1 MSAFT
6 VSGGFH
12 YAPYK
17 FVIYGPEGVGKT
29 SFAAQFPDPVF
40 IDTEGSTRYYDVK
53 RITGPSGQAV
63 PTSWQM
69 LLDMVT
75 AVYRGE
81 IPCKTLVIDSLDW
94 AETICIRHVCD
105 KAQKQGIEDFGYGK
119 GYTYLE
125 EEFGRFLNLLN
136 DVFSRGINIAC
147 TAHASM
153 RRVELPEETGAYDH
167 WEMKLEKKTC
177 SLVKEWADTILFC
190 NYKTIVVKGANPME
204 KNKAA
209 GGRRMMYTTHT
220 PWWDAKNRFGLPE
233 ELPLDYNAI
242 AQLFLYEQPPV
253 NGTAS
258 AVTAPPSPA
267 PAPIA
272 PAQPV
277 IETPAQMSM
286 DMTPAPQ
293 PQPPQPQEMEEL
305 PFRMGDGPVVPLT
318 ESRYPGIPQAMADL
332 AQAAGMTMDDITD
345 TLNAGGWYPAG
356 TPVENMDPNFFA
368 FIASE
373 WDKFLALWAK
383 TKS

>member
-1 MSAFT
+1 MSAFS

-17 FVIYGPEGVGKT
+17 FVIYGPEGIGKT
-29 SFAAQFPDPVF
+29 SLAAQFPDPVF

-63 PTSWQM
+63 PSSWQM

-75 AVYRGE
+75 AVSRGE

-94 AETICIRHVCD
+94 AETICSRHVCD
-105 KAQKQGIEDFGYGK
+105 KAQKFGIEDFGYGK

-125 EEFGRFLNLLN
+125 EEFGRLLNLLN
-136 DVFSRGINIAC
+136 EVYGRGINIAC
-147 TAHASM
+147 TAHATM

-167 WEMKLEKKTC
+167 WEMKLEKKTGALC
-177 SLVKEWADTILFC
+177 KEWADIVLFC

-209 GGRRMMYTTHT
+209 GGKRMMYTTHT

-242 AQLFLYEQPPV
+242 AQLFLYEQPAV

-258 AVTAPPSPA
+258 AVTAAPSPA
-267 PAPIA
+267 PT
-272 PAQPV
+272 PAVPTRPA

-286 DMTPAPQ
+286 DMTPAPAA
-293 PQPPQPQEMEEL
+293 ETADAL
-305 PFRMGDGPVVPLT
+305 PFKMDDGPVQPLL
-318 ESRYPGIPQAMADL
+318 ENQYPGIPKAMAEL
-332 AQAAGMTMDDITD
+332 AQAAGMSIDDIRT
-345 TLNAGGWYPAG
+345 TLNAGGWYPKD
-356 TPVENMDPNFFA
+356 TPIENMDPNFFT
-368 FIASE
+368 FLVSE
-373 WDKFLALWAK
+373 WDKFTALWAK

>member
-17 FVIYGPEGVGKT
+17 FIIYGPEGIGKT
-29 SFAAQFPDPVF
+29 SLAAQFPDPVF

-53 RITGPSGQAV
+53 RITGPSGNTA
-63 PTSWQM
+63 PSSWQQLM
-69 LLDMVT
+69 DMVT
-75 AVYRGE
+75 AVKNGE

-94 AETICIRHVCD
+94 AETICSRHVCD
-105 KAQKQGIEDFGYGK
+105 KAQKSGIEDFGYGK

-136 DVFSRGINIAC
+136 EAFARGVNICC
-147 TAHASM
+147 TAHAAM

-167 WEMKLEKKTC
+167 WELKLEKKTA
-177 SLVKEWADTILFC
+177 SLAKEWADIILFC
-190 NYKTIVVKGANPME
+190 NYKTIVIKGANPME

-233 ELPLDYNAI
+233 ELPLEYSAI
-242 AQLFLYEQPPV
+242 APLFLYEQPAV

-258 AVTAPPSPA
+258 AKVETATPPA

-272 PAQPV
+272 APSTAAP
-277 IETPAQMSM
+277 PPKM
-286 DMTPAPQ
+286 PQ
-293 PQPPQPQEMEEL
+293 PTETADEQL
-305 PFRMGDGPVVPLT
+305 PFHMDDSPVQPLL
-318 ESRYPGIPQAMADL
+318 ENQYPGIPKAMADL
-332 AQAAGMTMDDITD
+332 AVTAGMTMDDIKR
-345 TLNAGGWYPAG
+345 TLNAGGWYPKD
-356 TPVENMDPNFFA
+356 TPVENMDPNFFT
-368 FIASE
+368 FLVSE
-373 WDKFLALWAK
+373 WDKFTALWAK

>member
-1 MSAFT
+1 MSAFS

-17 FVIYGPEGVGKT
+17 FVIYGPEGIGKT
-29 SFAAQFPDPVF
+29 SLAAQFPDPVF

-63 PTSWQM
+63 PSSWQM

-75 AVYRGE
+75 AVSRGE

-94 AETICIRHVCD
+94 AETICSRHVCD
-105 KAQKQGIEDFGYGK
+105 KAQKSGIEDFGYGK

-125 EEFGRFLNLLN
+125 EEFGRLLNLLN
-136 DVFSRGINIAC
+136 EVYSRGINIAC
-147 TAHASM
+147 TAHATM

-167 WEMKLEKKTC
+167 WELKLEKKTGT
-177 SLVKEWADTILFC
+177 LVKEWADTILFC

-209 GGRRMMYTTHT
+209 GGKRMMYTTHT

-242 AQLFLYEQPPV
+242 AQLFLYEQPSV

-258 AVTAPPSPA
+258 AVTAAPSPA
-267 PAPIA
+267 PAPVM
-272 PAQPV
+272 PTQPV
-277 IETPAQMSM
+277 IESPAQMSM
-286 DMTPAPQ
+286 DMTPTPAAEPTDA
-293 PQPPQPQEMEEL
+293 L
-305 PFRMGDGPVVPLT
+305 PFKMDDGPVQPLI
-318 ESRYPGIPQAMADL
+318 ENQYPGIPKAMAEL
-332 AQAAGMTMDDITD
+332 AQGAGMSIEDIRA
-345 TLNAGGWYPAG
+345 TLNAGGWYPKD
-356 TPVENMDPNFFA
+356 TPIENMDPNFFT
-368 FIASE
+368 FLVSE
-373 WDKFLALWAK
+373 WDKFTALWAK

>member
-1 MSAFT
+1 MSAFS

-17 FVIYGPEGVGKT
+17 FVIYGPEGIGKT
-29 SFAAQFPDPVF
+29 SLAAQFPDPVF

-63 PTSWQM
+63 PSSWQM
-69 LLDMVT
+69 MLDMVT
-75 AVYRGE
+75 AVSRGE

-94 AETICIRHVCD
+94 AETICSRHVCD
-105 KAQKQGIEDFGYGK
+105 KAQKSGIEDFGYGK

-125 EEFGRFLNLLN
+125 EEFGRLLNLLN
-136 DVFSRGINIAC
+136 EVYGRGINIAC
-147 TAHASM
+147 TAHATM

-167 WEMKLEKKTC
+167 WELKLEKKTGA
-177 SLVKEWADTILFC
+177 LVKEWADTILFC

-209 GGRRMMYTTHT
+209 GGKRMMYTTHT

-242 AQLFLYEQPPV
+242 AQLFLYEQPAV

-258 AVTAPPSPA
+258 AVTAAPSPA
-267 PAPIA
+267 PT
-272 PAQPV
+272 PAVPTRPA

-286 DMTPAPQ
+286 DMNPPPAA
-293 PQPPQPQEMEEL
+293 ESADAL
-305 PFRMGDGPVVPLT
+305 PFHMDDSPVQPLL
-318 ESRYPGIPQAMADL
+318 ENQYPGIPKAMADL
-332 AQAAGMTMDDITD
+332 AVTGMTMDDIKR
-345 TLNAGGWYPAG
+345 TLNAGGWYPKD
-356 TPVENMDPNFFA
+356 TPVENMDPNFFT
-368 FIASE
+368 FLVSE
-373 WDKFLALWAK
+373 WDKFTALWAK

>member
-1 MSAFT
+1 MSAFS

-17 FVIYGPEGVGKT
+17 FVIYGPEGIGKT
-29 SFAAQFPDPVF
+29 SLAAQFPDPVF

-63 PTSWQM
+63 PSSWQM
-69 LLDMVT
+69 MLDMVT
-75 AVYRGE
+75 AVSRGE

-94 AETICIRHVCD
+94 AETICSRHVCD
-105 KAQKQGIEDFGYGK
+105 KAQKSGIEDFGYGK

-125 EEFGRFLNLLN
+125 EEFGRLLNLLN
-136 DVFSRGINIAC
+136 EVYGRGINIAC
-147 TAHASM
+147 TAHATM

-167 WEMKLEKKTC
+167 WELKLEKKTGA
-177 SLVKEWADTILFC
+177 LVKEWADTILFC

-209 GGRRMMYTTHT
+209 GGKRMMYTTHT

-242 AQLFLYEQPPV
+242 AQLFLYEQPAV

-258 AVTAPPSPA
+258 AVTAAPSPA
-267 PAPIA
+267 PT
-272 PAQPV
+272 PAVPPRPA

-286 DMTPAPQ
+286 DMNPPPAA
-293 PQPPQPQEMEEL
+293 ESADAL
-305 PFRMGDGPVVPLT
+305 PFHMDDSPVQPLL
-318 ESRYPGIPQAMADL
+318 ENQYPGIPKAMADL
-332 AQAAGMTMDDITD
+332 AVTAGMTMDDIKR
-345 TLNAGGWYPAG
+345 TLNAGGWYPKD
-356 TPVENMDPNFFA
+356 TPVENMDPNFFT
-368 FIASE
+368 FLVSE
-373 WDKFLALWAK
+373 WDKFTALWAK

>member
-1 MSAFT
+1 MSAFS

-17 FVIYGPEGVGKT
+17 FVIYGPEGIGKT
-29 SFAAQFPDPVF
+29 SLAAQFPDPVF

-63 PTSWQM
+63 PSSWQM

-75 AVYRGE
+75 AVSRGE

-94 AETICIRHVCD
+94 AETICSRHVCD
-105 KAQKQGIEDFGYGK
+105 KAQKSGIEDFGYGK

-125 EEFGRFLNLLN
+125 EEFGRLLNLLN
-136 DVFSRGINIAC
+136 EVYGRGINIAC
-147 TAHASM
+147 TAHATM

-167 WEMKLEKKTC
+167 WELKLEKKTGA
-177 SLVKEWADTILFC
+177 LVKEWADTILFC

-209 GGRRMMYTTHT
+209 GGKRMMYTTHT

-233 ELPLDYNAI
+233 ELPLDYIAI
-242 AQLFLYEQPPV
+242 AQLFLYEKPPV

-258 AVTAPPSPA
+258 AVTAAPSPA
-267 PAPIA
+267 PAPVM
-272 PAQPV
+272 PTQSV

-286 DMTPAPQ
+286 DMTPAPAA
-293 PQPPQPQEMEEL
+293 ESADTL
-305 PFRMGDGPVVPLT
+305 PFKMDDGPVQSLL
-318 ESRYPGIPQAMADL
+318 ENQYPGIPKAMAEL
-332 AQAAGMTMDDITD
+332 AQAAGMSIEDIRT
-345 TLNAGGWYPAG
+345 TLNAGGWYPKD
-356 TPVENMDPNFFA
+356 TPIENMDPNFFT
-368 FIASE
+368 FLVSE
-373 WDKFLALWAK
+373 WDKFTALWAK